1 MENTGNNRPPVAAVK
16 SQGTER
22 SLKDQVLDALDAGVD
37 VERIMNHFNLS
48 LGEFEDITGE
58 VVDED
63 EANGRSEVTGY

>member
-1 MENTGNNRPPVAAVK
+1 M
-16 SQGTER
+16 
-22 SLKDQVLDALDAGVD
+22 LDALDAGVD